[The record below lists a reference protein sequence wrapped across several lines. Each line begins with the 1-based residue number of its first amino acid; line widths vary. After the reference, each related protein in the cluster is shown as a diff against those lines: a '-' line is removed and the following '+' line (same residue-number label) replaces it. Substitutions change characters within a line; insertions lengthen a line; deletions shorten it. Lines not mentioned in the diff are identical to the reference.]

1 MCRWLHDPCASLT
14 ILSGLC
20 ICGGPHPIL
29 NIKGSAVHQPPRVPS
44 SSWGSLCLIH
54 SRSPSPSSS
63 SPWCQLCISQILV
76 TSTAT
81 LRVPAFSL
89 IFFPLLCLPLPII
102 VFVSG
107 QFYTSWL
114 WRKEECFVNLVSI
127 RVTRAHECHKVVFS
141 GATSWGQDVSYI
153 IRISWC
159 FFLFFWIFSSL
170 DCPFFNAKDLF
181 LNSFL
186 ATS

>member
-1 MCRWLHDPCASLT
+1 MLGHRHPGMKCHDTQPKESSAAARELMPSSMPSCTPAPMDTRRNIILMCRWLHDPCASLT

-20 ICGGPHPIL
+20 ICGGPHLIL

-89 IFFPLLCLPLPII
+89 IFSLLLCLPLPII
-102 VFVSG
+102 VFISG
-107 QFYTSWL
+107 QFYTS
-114 WRKEECFVNLVSI
+114 
-127 RVTRAHECHKVVFS
+127 
-141 GATSWGQDVSYI
+141 
-153 IRISWC
+153 
-159 FFLFFWIFSSL
+159 
-170 DCPFFNAKDLF
+170 
-181 LNSFL
+181 
-186 ATS
+186 